1 MYGSSMT
8 TPASQE
14 WNVPEE
20 ISVTDARP
28 IIGELVEAAASGK
41 VIHLT
46 KRGRR
51 VAKLVPETSEADVN
65 AEFMAAVDRV
75 IEQYKDVFDRL
86 AEL

>member
-1 MYGSSMT
+1 MYALSMT
-8 TPASQE
+8 TRASEE

-28 IIGELVEAAASGK
+28 IIGELVDAAASGK

-51 VAKLVPETSEADVN
+51 VAKLIPETSEADVN

-75 IEQYKDVFDRL
+75 IEQYRDVFDRL

>member
-1 MYGSSMT
+1 MYAPSMT
-8 TPASQE
+8 TPASEE
-14 WNVPEE
+14 WDVPEE

-28 IIGELVEAAASGK
+28 IIGELVDAAASGK

-51 VAKLVPETSEADVN
+51 VAALVPERSAAEVNEAFI
-65 AEFMAAVDRV
+65 AIADRI
-75 IEQYKDVFDRL
+75 IERNREMFDRL